1 MSVLP
6 TPSDDEL
13 RAVLEAG
20 FLLRDVM
27 RYDEAATVFQ
37 GVAALRPDLELP
49 VLGLS
54 SVLIR
59 QGDLARAQELCES
72 VLARSPDSLHA
83 QVQLGEILL
92 YRGSREEG
100 EERLRCR
107 YCGRRRFAPRRD
119 GPGVARHPGGADRMT
134 LIRPRCFQP
143 LRTCAR
149 LSARRKEL
157 HP

>member
-59 QGDLARAQELCES
+59 QGELARAQELCES

-100 EERLRCR
+100 EERLR
-107 YCGRRRFAPRRD
+107 A
-119 GPGVARHPGGADRMT
+119 VIAEGGDSPHAVTAQALLDT
-134 LIRPRCFQP
+134 LAA
-143 LRTCAR
+143 LT
-149 LSARRKEL
+149 E
-157 HP
+157 